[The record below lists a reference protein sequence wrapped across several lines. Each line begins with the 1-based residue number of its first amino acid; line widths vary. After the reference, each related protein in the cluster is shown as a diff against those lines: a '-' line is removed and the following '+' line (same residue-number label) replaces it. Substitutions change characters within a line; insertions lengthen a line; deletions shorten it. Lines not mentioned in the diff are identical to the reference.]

1 MDDNNELFGEEKNEP
16 FYADTND
23 IFGDDTVGL
32 FEDETSELFDEVTA
46 EPFTEELSAEEKAE
60 KQRRNA
66 ILAEAYRI
74 NSQYSKM
81 DFFTRAGHFSVKVGA
96 AVLIGVIAGIKLI
109 ISEFIDLGKS
119 LLKALLWLL
128 NELISPVKSRFD
140 LNKKLQKNVRKARKE
155 DETEYKKALLQFWG
169 SYLFGEDGV
178 FYTAFNYI
186 LPILSIAFLVG
197 IVKYGS
203 GLEYG
208 LSVEYNGREIGM
220 ITAEADF
227 EEAEREV
234 QQRISY
240 SGSEEN
246 IDLSAKYSLRII
258 NENDTVYSAAQLA
271 NEMLAASD
279 KALKE
284 AYGIYIDGKFI
295 GAVQNKDKVQD
306 ALNDRILNFR
316 VDGIVKDLGYKNT
329 VEYSHGIYLE
339 SSVMTEKDAID
350 LLTSSKDKK
359 AVYIAQRG
367 DTAVSIAQKYNMETE
382 KLEELNPGISQ
393 KCSKGTM
400 VNVIEKESYLP
411 IQYVRELDAVTFLD
425 YESVEVETSS
435 LNYGIRDVI
444 VKGRRGEKVSHIE
457 VTFVDG
463 QEYSRKT
470 ISSKITKEP
479 VVEKIGI
486 GVYAARPAS
495 PNTILIGS
503 GEFGWPVDGGYISD
517 HFGGTRNHKG
527 LDIAADGGTDIYAA
541 ADGEVV
547 SAGWNTG
554 GYGYFVQIGHTDE
567 YQTVY
572 GHMSKVLVDEGQY
585 VSRGQLIGKVGTTG
599 DSTGNHCHFEVR
611 HHGICLDPEMFINTV
626 DSFNDDRDKKDK
638 DKEKKKN

>member
-1 MDDNNELFGEEKNEP
+1 MDEQNDIFGEEKNEL
-16 FYADTND
+16 FDD
-23 IFGDDTVGL
+23 IDNGIFDDAVPEL
-32 FEDETSELFDEVTA
+32 PEDEIS
-46 EPFTEELSAEEKAE
+46 PEEKAE
-60 KQRRNA
+60 NERRSA

-81 DFFTRAGHFSVKVGA
+81 DFFTRAGHFSVKVFA
-96 AVLIGVIAGIKLI
+96 AVLIGLIVGIKFI
-109 ISEFIDLGKS
+109 VSELIDLGKAI
-119 LLKALLWLL
+119 LKALLWLFM
-128 NELISPVKSRFD
+128 ELISPMKSRFD

-155 DETEYKKALLQFWG
+155 DEGEYKKALLNFWG

-234 QQRISY
+234 QQRIAY

-271 NEMLAASD
+271 NEMLTASD
-279 KALKE
+279 QALKE

-329 VEYSHGIYLE
+329 VEYSHGIYLA

-367 DTAVSIAQKYNMETE
+367 DTAVTIAQKYNMETG
-382 KLEELNPGISQ
+382 KLEELNPGISE
-393 KCSKGTM
+393 KCRKGTL

-411 IQYVRELDAVTFLD
+411 IQYVRELDSVSFLD

-435 LNYGIRDVI
+435 LNKGDRDVI

-463 QEYSRKT
+463 KEYSRKT
-470 ISSKITKEP
+470 ISSKVTKEP

-495 PNTILIGS
+495 SDTILTGT

-517 HFGGTRNHKG
+517 HFGGARSHKG

-572 GHMSKVLVDEGQY
+572 GHMSKVLVEEGQY

-611 HHGICLDPEMFINTV
+611 HNGICLDPEFFLNTIN
-626 DSFNDDRDKKDK
+626 SFNDDRDDKKDS
-638 DKEKKKN
+638 DKKKN

>member
-1 MDDNNELFGEEKNEP
+1 MDEEK
-16 FYADTND
+16 
-23 IFGDDTVGL
+23 
-32 FEDETSELFDEVTA
+32 ELFDEENSDIIDDINIGIFD
-46 EPFTEELSAEEKAE
+46 EPEPSENDVSPEEKAE
-60 KQRRNA
+60 HERRSA

-81 DFFTRAGHFSVKVGA
+81 DLFTRAGHFSVKVFA
-96 AVLIGVIAGIKLI
+96 AVLIGVIAGIKFVV
-109 ISEFIDLGKS
+109 SELIDLGKS
-119 LLKALLWLL
+119 ILKALLWLL
-128 NELISPVKSRFD
+128 KELLSPMKSRFD

-155 DETEYKKALLQFWG
+155 DEKEYKKALLNFWG

-208 LSVEYNGREIGM
+208 LSVEYNGKEIGM

-234 QQRISY
+234 QQRIAY
-240 SGSEEN
+240 SDDVEK

-271 NEMLAASD
+271 NEMLTASD
-279 KALKE
+279 QALKE

-316 VDGIVKDLGYKNT
+316 VDGVVKDLGYKNT
-329 VEYSHGIYLE
+329 VEYSHGIYLA
-339 SSVMTEKDAID
+339 SSVMAEQDAID

-367 DTAVSIAQKYNMETE
+367 DTAVSIAQKYNMETD
-382 KLEELNPGISQ
+382 KLEELNPGISE
-393 KCSKGTM
+393 KCRKGTL

-411 IQYVRELDAVTFLD
+411 IQYVRELDSVSFLD
-425 YESVEVETSS
+425 YESVEVETSA
-435 LNYGIRDVI
+435 LNKGDRDVI

-463 QEYSRKT
+463 KEYSRKT
-470 ISSKITKEP
+470 VSSKVTKEP

-486 GVYAARPAS
+486 GVYAARPSS
-495 PNTILIGS
+495 PDTILTGS
-503 GEFGWPVDGGYISD
+503 GEFGWPVNGGYISD
-517 HFGGTRNHKG
+517 HFGGARNHKG

-554 GYGYFVQIGHTDE
+554 GYGYFVQLGHTDE

-572 GHMSKVLVDEGQY
+572 GHMSKVLVEEGQY

-611 HHGICLDPEMFINTV
+611 HHGICLDPELFVNTV
-626 DSFNDDRDKKDK
+626 NSFNDDRDKDK
-638 DKEKKKN
+638 DDKKKN